1 MRILIIHNHYK
12 EAGGED
18 TVFFAEA
25 NLLEEHGHE
34 VRKLAL
40 SNNNVTSIK
49 QKLEAAF
56 GVIYNRR
63 SAKLIEHEI
72 KAFKPDVVHVHNF
85 FPLVS
90 PAVFYVCHKY
100 KVPVVMTLH
109 NYRLICPSAL
119 LHYNGK
125 VQLENVHKVFPTDA
139 IRKKV
144 YRNSAFQTASVVLAT
159 GVHKLLGTWQNKVTK
174 FIVLTPGAA
183 NLFLNSSLKPKSEQ
197 LVVKPNFSEDMG
209 VGEENREDYY
219 LYIGR
224 LTPEKGIETLLKAQ
238 QLNPFNLKIVGDG
251 PLRSMVAQ
259 QAAKQP
265 GVEYLG
271 FRKRE
276 EAMQLL
282 KKAKA
287 LIFSSEWM
295 ETFGMTI
302 VEAFAT
308 GTPVIAANIGG
319 AAHLVQHKYNGL
331 HYTPQNAQE
340 LAEQIEVLEQN
351 PVLAHELGKNAR
363 TTYEQQY
370 TSEVNYK
377 LLLQVYQSAIGQKE
391 KLASTTLVVEASF

>member
-34 VRKLAL
+34 VRRLTF
-40 SNNNVTSIK
+40 SNSEVKSIK
-49 QKLEAAF
+49 QKIEAAF
-56 GVIYNRR
+56 GVIYNRK
-63 SAKLIEHEI
+63 SAEIIENELN
-72 KAFKPDVVHVHNF
+72 AFRPDVVHVHNF

-90 PAVFYVCHKY
+90 PAVFYICHKY

-119 LHYNGK
+119 LHYDGK
-125 VQLENVHKVFPTDA
+125 VQLGNVHKIFPLEA

-144 YRNSAFQTASVVLAT
+144 YRNSAFQTASIVLAT
-159 GVHKLLGTWQNKVTK
+159 GLHKMLGTWRKKVAK

-183 NLFLNSSLKPKSEQ
+183 DLFLNSSLNLKPEQ
-197 LVVKPNFSEDMG
+197 VVVKPNFSEEMG
-209 VGEENREDYY
+209 IGTENREDYY

-238 QLNPFNLKIVGDG
+238 QLHPFNLKIVGDG
-251 PLRSMVAQ
+251 PLRSIVEQ
-259 QAAKQP
+259 QAIKQP

-287 LIFSSEWM
+287 LIFPSEWM

-302 VEAFAT
+302 IEAFAT
-308 GTPVIAANIGG
+308 GTPVIASKIGG

-331 HYTPQNAQE
+331 HYTPQQAEE
-340 LAEQIEVLEQN
+340 LAEQVEALEQN
-351 PVLAHELGKNAR
+351 PVLADELGKNAR
-363 TTYEQQY
+363 ATYEQHF
-370 TSEVNYK
+370 TPEANYN
-377 LLLQVYQSAIGQKE
+377 LIIQIYQSAMGQKE
-391 KLASTTLVVEASF
+391 RLASGALATEASL

>member
-25 NLLEEHGHE
+25 NLLEEYGHE

-40 SNNNVTSIK
+40 SNNSVQSIK

-56 GVIYNRR
+56 GVVYNRR
-63 SAKLIEHEI
+63 SAKMIENELQ
-72 KAFKPDVVHVHNF
+72 AFKPDVVHVHNF

-100 KVPVVMTLH
+100 KVPVVLTLH

-119 LHYNGK
+119 LHYDGK
-125 VQLENVHKVFPTDA
+125 VQLENVHKIFPVGA

-144 YRNSAFQTASVVLAT
+144 YRNSVFQTASVALAT
-159 GVHKLLGTWQNKVTK
+159 GVHKLLGTWRNKVAK

-183 NLFLNSSLKPKSEQ
+183 ELFLHSSLKPKPEQ
-197 LVVKPNFSEDMG
+197 LMVKPNFTEDPG
-209 VGEENREDYY
+209 IGEENREDYY

-224 LTPEKGIETLLKAQ
+224 LTPEKGIETLLKAR
-238 QLNPFNLKIVGDG
+238 QLYQFNLKIVGDG
-251 PLRSMVAQ
+251 PLRSMVQQ
-259 QAAKQP
+259 QASANS
-265 GVEYLG
+265 GLEYLG
-271 FRKRE
+271 FQGRDE
-276 EAMQLL
+276 VMAIL

-287 LIFSSEWM
+287 LIFPSEWM
-295 ETFGMTI
+295 ETFGMTV

-319 AAHLVQHKYNGL
+319 AAHLVQHRYNGL
-331 HYTPQNAQE
+331 HFAPQQAAD
-340 LAEQIEVLEQN
+340 LAEQVELFDQN
-351 PVLAHELGKNAR
+351 PVMAHELSCNAR
-363 TTYEQQY
+363 KTYEQFY
-370 TSEVNYK
+370 TPEANYK
-377 LLLQVYQSAIGQKE
+377 LLMEVYAAAIGQKE
-391 KLASTTLVVEASF
+391 RLASTPKAEASL